1 MYWIFPSK
9 TSTLELKNI
18 LHSICFSLRDLI
30 HFTKDFFSKNHIFVL
45 SSDAFILLS
54 EFLLIFSLLEIFIA
68 LALGQSISCGNQ
80 GIKEN
85 AAVSA
90 LEGKGWQ
97 NQHNQETVKLNF
109 CNEGPGRSIDV
120 PRLPTS
126 LMLILSTSNNWTE
139 WSNIGWFGFRC
150 LSVCLGIFFFFVV
163 SWLTFNTSRESRQFW
178 PLATFTLVLTQ
189 PLKSRNSWI
198 WIVN

>member
-9 TSTLELKNI
+9 TFTLELKNI

-54 EFLLIFSLLEIFIA
+54 EFLLIFSLLGIFIA

-85 AAVSA
+85 AAVSP

-97 NQHNQETVKLNF
+97 NQHTPKNSKVEFLQWGTRKEHWCSQTPNQPHVN
-109 CNEGPGRSIDV
+109 
-120 PRLPTS
+120 S
-126 LMLILSTSNNWTE
+126 LH
-139 WSNIGWFGFRC
+139 F
-150 LSVCLGIFFFFVV
+150 
-163 SWLTFNTSRESRQFW
+163 
-178 PLATFTLVLTQ
+178 
-189 PLKSRNSWI
+189 
-198 WIVN
+198 